1 MSQVELTSNPSA
13 SIADQLRMEIITG
26 RIEEGAAL
34 REVSLA
40 ERFEVSRAPIREAL
54 KQLAHEGMVESKPN
68 CGMRVAPS
76 SSKSMQELVIPLRQT
91 VETFALRSIFDDLN
105 DEDFVEW
112 EALLTEMKAACENQ
126 DFLQLTELDIKFHQ
140 SIVARSPEQG
150 LMTIWLTLV
159 SRLRRHFLEGFQKP
173 NDPMKVYYEHLA
185 IVSMFRS
192 GKLEPS
198 IQALIS
204 NID

>member
-1 MSQVELTSNPSA
+1 
-13 SIADQLRMEIITG
+13 
-26 RIEEGAAL
+26 
-34 REVSLA
+34 
-40 ERFEVSRAPIREAL
+40 
-54 KQLAHEGMVESKPN
+54 
-68 CGMRVAPS
+68 
-76 SSKSMQELVIPLRQT
+76 MQELVIPLRQT

>member
-105 DEDFVEW
+105 DDDFAEW

-173 NDPMKVYYEHLA
+173 SDPMKVYYEHLA

>member
-91 VETFALRSIFDDLN
+91 VESFALRSIFDDLN
-105 DEDFVEW
+105 DDDFAEW
-112 EALLTEMKAACENQ
+112 EVLLTEMKAACENQ
-126 DFLQLTELDIKFHQ
+126 NFLQLTELDIKFHQ

>member
-1 MSQVELTSNPSA
+1 MSQIELTSNPSA

-26 RIEEGAAL
+26 RIEEGTAL

-91 VETFALRSIFDDLN
+91 VESFALRSIFDDLN
-105 DEDFVEW
+105 DEDFAEW

-173 NDPMKVYYEHLA
+173 NDPMKVYFEHLA

>member
-91 VETFALRSIFDDLN
+91 VESFALRSIFDDLN
-105 DEDFVEW
+105 DEDFAEW

>member
-105 DEDFVEW
+105 DEDFAEW
-112 EALLTEMKAACENQ
+112 EALLSEMKAACEEQ

-173 NDPMKVYYEHLA
+173 SDPMKVYYEHLA

>member
-1 MSQVELTSNPSA
+1 MSQTDLTSNPSA
-13 SIADQLRMEIITG
+13 NIVDQLRMEIITG
-26 RIEEGAAL
+26 RIAEGTAL

-40 ERFEVSRAPIREAL
+40 ERFEVSRAPVREAL

-76 SSKSMQELVIPLRQT
+76 SSKSMQELLIPLRQT
-91 VETFALRSIFDDLN
+91 VESFALRSIFDDL
-105 DEDFVEW
+105 DEADFEEW
-112 EALLTEMKAACENQ
+112 ETLLCEMKTACENR
-126 DFLQLTELDIKFHQ
+126 DFNQLAELDIKFHQ

-159 SRLRRHFLEGFQKP
+159 SRVRRHFLEGFQKP
-173 NDPMKVYYEHLA
+173 NDPMKVYFEHLA

>member
-91 VETFALRSIFDDLN
+91 VESFALRSIFDDLN
-105 DEDFVEW
+105 HDDFAEW
-112 EALLTEMKAACENQ
+112 EVLLTEMKAACENQ
-126 DFLQLTELDIKFHQ
+126 NFLQLTELDIKFHQ

-173 NDPMKVYYEHLA
+173 SDPMKVYYEHLA

>member
-91 VETFALRSIFDDLN
+91 VETFALRSIFDDLKN
-105 DEDFVEW
+105 DDFAEW

>member
-1 MSQVELTSNPSA
+1 MSQAELTSNPSA

-105 DEDFVEW
+105 DEDFAEW
-112 EALLTEMKAACENQ
+112 EALLIEMKAACENQ

>member
-1 MSQVELTSNPSA
+1 MKQTEPIQNQPENILN
-13 SIADQLRMEIITG
+13 QLRMEIITG
-26 RIEEGAAL
+26 RIQEGTAL
-34 REVSLA
+34 REVNLA
-40 ERFEVSRAPIREAL
+40 ERFQVSRAPIREAL
-54 KQLAHEGMVESKPN
+54 KQLAHEGMVEAKPN

-76 SSKSMQELVIPLRQT
+76 SSDSMQGLVIPLRQT
-91 VETFALRSIFDDLN
+91 VETFALRSIFADL
-105 DEDFVEW
+105 DEADFSEW
-112 EALLTEMKAACENQ
+112 ESLLEEMQAACEQ
-126 DFLQLTELDIKFHQ
+126 RDFIQLTELDIKFHQ
-140 SIVARSPEQG
+140 SIIAKSPEQG

>member
-91 VETFALRSIFDDLN
+91 VESFALRSIFDDLN
-105 DEDFVEW
+105 DDDFAEW

>member
-91 VETFALRSIFDDLN
+91 VESFALRSIFDDLN
-105 DEDFVEW
+105 DDDFAEW

-173 NDPMKVYYEHLA
+173 SDPMKVYYEHLA

>member
-1 MSQVELTSNPSA
+1 MSQVDLTSNPSA

-105 DEDFVEW
+105 DEDFAEW
-112 EALLTEMKAACENQ
+112 EVLLSEMKAACEEQ

-173 NDPMKVYYEHLA
+173 NDPMKVYFEHLA

>member
-105 DEDFVEW
+105 DEDFAEW
-112 EALLTEMKAACENQ
+112 EALLSEMKAACEEQ

>member
-1 MSQVELTSNPSA
+1 MSQAELTSNPSA

-105 DEDFVEW
+105 DEDFAEW

>member
-91 VETFALRSIFDDLN
+91 VESFALRSIFDDLN
-105 DEDFVEW
+105 HDDFAEW
-112 EALLTEMKAACENQ
+112 EVLLTEMKAACENQ
-126 DFLQLTELDIKFHQ
+126 NFLQLTELDIKFHQ

>member
-91 VETFALRSIFDDLN
+91 VETFALRSIFDDLKN
-105 DEDFVEW
+105 EDFAEW

>member
-1 MSQVELTSNPSA
+1 MSQVDLTSNPSA

-76 SSKSMQELVIPLRQT
+76 SSKSMHELVIPLRQT
-91 VETFALRSIFDDLN
+91 VESFALRSIFDDLKN
-105 DEDFVEW
+105 DDFAEW

>member
-1 MSQVELTSNPSA
+1 MSQVDLTSNPSA

-105 DEDFVEW
+105 DEDFAEW
-112 EALLTEMKAACENQ
+112 EALLSEMKAACEEQ

>member
-1 MSQVELTSNPSA
+1 MSQVDLTSNPSA

-105 DEDFVEW
+105 HDDFAEW
-112 EALLTEMKAACENQ
+112 EVLLTEMKAACENQ
-126 DFLQLTELDIKFHQ
+126 NFLQLTELDIKFHQ

>member
-1 MSQVELTSNPSA
+1 MSQVELTTNPSA

-91 VETFALRSIFDDLN
+91 VETFALRSIFDDLKN
-105 DEDFVEW
+105 DDFAEW

>member
-1 MSQVELTSNPSA
+1 MSQTEVTANPSA
-13 SIADQLRMEIITG
+13 NIVEQLRLEIITG
-26 RIEEGAAL
+26 RITEGTAL

-91 VETFALRSIFDDLN
+91 VETFALKSIFDDL
-105 DEDFVEW
+105 DDADFEEW
-112 EALLTEMKAACENQ
+112 EALLNEMKAACENQ
-126 DFLQLTELDIKFHQ
+126 DFIQLTELDIKFHQ

-159 SRLRRHFLEGFQKP
+159 SRLRRHFLEGFHKP
-173 NDPMKVYYEHLA
+173 TDPMKVYYEHLA
-185 IVSMFRS
+185 IISMFRS

>member
-91 VETFALRSIFDDLN
+91 VETFALRSIFDNLN
-105 DEDFVEW
+105 DEDFAEW
-112 EALLTEMKAACENQ
+112 EALLSEMKAACEEQ

-173 NDPMKVYYEHLA
+173 SDPMKVYYEHLA